1 MKPKKIKTKNIKRIK
16 WLPKETI
23 PLTAFYSPR
32 EIDCLPQSTIV
43 RGERAIEEITG
54 VAEFRG
60 GVIITREVGKGLF
73 FSSDI
78 IGDFDIFSL
87 TNSGF
92 LLCTK
97 RVKRIL

>member
-32 EIDCLPQSTIV
+32 KIDCLPQSTIV
-43 RGERAIEEITG
+43 RSERAIEEITG

-60 GVIITREVGKGLF
+60 RVIITREVGKGLF

-78 IGDFDIFSL
+78 IGDLDIFSL

-92 LLCTK
+92 LLCIE

>member
-1 MKPKKIKTKNIKRIK
+1 MLVEFTSTKPKKIKTKNIKRIK
-16 WLPKETI
+16 WLLKETI
-23 PLTAFYSPR
+23 PLTVFYSPR

-43 RGERAIEEITG
+43 RSERAIEEITG

-78 IGDFDIFSL
+78 MGQS
-87 TNSGF
+87 
-92 LLCTK
+92 
-97 RVKRIL
+97 